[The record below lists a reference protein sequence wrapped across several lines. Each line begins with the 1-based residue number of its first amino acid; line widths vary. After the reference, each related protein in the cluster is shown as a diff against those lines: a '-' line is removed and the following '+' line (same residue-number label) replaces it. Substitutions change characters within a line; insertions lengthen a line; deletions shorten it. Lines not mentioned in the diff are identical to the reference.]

1 MILLAVTVTAV
12 VGYSTG
18 APDRACAGVTP
29 LHSGQTPQTI
39 SVPFIVNISSL
50 ESGYIPEQNY
60 TSE

>member
-12 VGYSTG
+12 VGNMLG
-18 APDRACAGVTP
+18 APEMACAGVTP
-29 LHSGQTPQTI
+29 MHGLTPQTS